1 MHLIVCENSLDA
13 CESINELPDIRI
25 SIEEF
30 TQAEFNVLRGLHKGG
45 GTKKKAGAA
54 DDGIIDAELFQKKS
68 SSSNKRNSSIGGDT
82 ANNNNNSNNNN
93 TAEEEGKTKHKKKAA
108 QEGYFRIKVRDN
120 GCGMRH
126 EDIPNLLG
134 RVLSGSKYGVR
145 QTRGKF
151 GLGAK
156 MALIW

>member
-1 MHLIVCENSLDA
+1 LDA
-13 CESINELPDIRI
+13 CESINELPAIRI

-30 TQAEFNVLRGLHKGG
+30 TQAEFNVWRGLHKGG
-45 GTKKKAGAA
+45 GKNNKAGGTAA
-54 DDGIIDAELFQKKS
+54 DDDDGIVDTELFKQKKKS
-68 SSSNKRNSSIGGDT
+68 SSTT
-82 ANNNNNSNNNN
+82 AKNNNNNNADEDGNN
-93 TAEEEGKTKHKKKAA
+93 KTKPKKKAA

-126 EDIPNLLG
+126 DDIPNLLG

>member
-1 MHLIVCENSLDA
+1 LDA

-45 GTKKKAGAA
+45 GNKNKAGAA
-54 DDGIIDAELFQKKS
+54 DDDGIIDTELFQKKS
-68 SSSNKRNSSIGGDT
+68 SSSNKRNSSNGGDT
-82 ANNNNNSNNNN
+82 ANNNNNN
-93 TAEEEGKTKHKKKAA
+93 AEDEGKTKHKKKAA